1 MKNQLENNGSYLG
14 FTDNKT
20 ALQKAKIESCLDK
33 VFRYSNGI
41 MARKDAML
49 YGLRNG
55 KKPEVADEIRRNGTV
70 KKSYRMAWGNLYN
83 DITKTEYDF
92 CLYLIEH
99 ELVSEESVNAFI
111 EAENQEKERAAEEQ
125 RKAEEAVRKEEERA
139 EAEKEEF
146 KIWLVETSKM
156 YNGTT
161 RGNLVE
167 RIYLDVYGEFRFPL
181 RAFELL
187 VCIDNIE
194 KPLCREELKAR
205 LHTDNKASRKVFQC
219 VTGLKLPNT
228 NRDTMTFLD
237 SVQKNDYQGAVE
249 YKTRKKPEKQPEVE
263 KEKFYVLMVQKKE
276 YVPAIGSKIE
286 YHGIEMFIH
295 ETPDGKIAISSV
307 KCGLRMVTG
316 KNKTEAIKEMKG
328 LFKKMD
334 IDTINNKIDEVINC
348 YGVSPYLKQ
357 A

>member
-125 RKAEEAVRKEEERA
+125 RKAEEAARKEEERA

-146 KIWLVETSKM
+146 KIWLAEASKM

-161 RGNLVE
+161 RGNL
-167 RIYLDVYGEFRFPL
+167 
-181 RAFELL
+181 
-187 VCIDNIE
+187 
-194 KPLCREELKAR
+194 
-205 LHTDNKASRKVFQC
+205 
-219 VTGLKLPNT
+219 
-228 NRDTMTFLD
+228 
-237 SVQKNDYQGAVE
+237 
-249 YKTRKKPEKQPEVE
+249 
-263 KEKFYVLMVQKKE
+263 
-276 YVPAIGSKIE
+276 
-286 YHGIEMFIH
+286 
-295 ETPDGKIAISSV
+295 
-307 KCGLRMVTG
+307 
-316 KNKTEAIKEMKG
+316 
-328 LFKKMD
+328 
-334 IDTINNKIDEVINC
+334 
-348 YGVSPYLKQ
+348 
-357 A
+357 